1 MGDLPWYKDG
11 LRFKCTGCGK
21 CCTGGPGVVWIT
33 EEEMIVMAELLS
45 ISVELFRR
53 RYIRFMDNRFALVER
68 KITESQ
74 YDCVFLK
81 DNKCSVYQARPSQCR
96 TYPWWTQNLNSQES
110 WDLAAQ
116 ECEGINND
124 APLVPYSQIIANDI
138 TKS

>member
-21 CCTGGPGVVWIT
+21 CCTGEPGVVWVT

-53 RYIRFMDNRFALVER
+53 RYIRFMDNRFALIEK
-68 KITESQ
+68 KISDTQ
-74 YDCVFLK
+74 YDCIFLK
-81 DNKCSVYQARPSQCR
+81 DNKCSVYQARPIQCR

-124 APLVPYSQIIANDI
+124 APLIPYSQIINPE
-138 TKS
+138 K